1 MKKNIPESAKNILM
15 PEGDNNAKIFD
26 EMFKTLK
33 SYLYGEAD
41 CDKEKIKS
49 RIDIFY
55 TAFCDQISS
64 YLVNEK
70 WW

>member
-41 CDKEKIKS
+41 CDKEKIK
-49 RIDIFY
+49 
-55 TAFCDQISS
+55 
-64 YLVNEK
+64 
-70 WW
+70 

>member
-70 WW
+70 